1 MKICMLNGSPKTGES
16 FSGTILNRLEEDITA
31 SCKGAQIIQYKVY
44 RPLNQETDYEQILTC
59 DVLVTAF
66 PLYVDG
72 IPSNLLEEL
81 TKLEPYFKKVVSRP
95 KLYVIVNNGFNDANQ
110 NRYAVEIMKHYA
122 KKAGL
127 EFGQAIAIG
136 AGEATREMLKGGVP
150 FGKATLAHLKK
161 PWTDFVENIA
171 AQLSAKSEYTHMKMP
186 NLFFMKMAN
195 STFWDA
201 NAKKNGISKKQLDT
215 RLTL

>member
-16 FSGTILNRLEEDITA
+16 FSGSFLNMLGEDIA
-31 SCKGAQIIQYKVY
+31 ARCKDAKIIQYKVY
-44 RPLNQETDYEQILTC
+44 KPLNQETDYEQILTS
-59 DVLVTAF
+59 DVLVAAF

-81 TKLEPYFKKVVSRP
+81 TKLEQFFRKADARP

-110 NRYAVEIMKHYA
+110 DRYAIEIMKHYA

-150 FGKATLAHLKK
+150 FGKATLAHLQK
-161 PWTDFVENIA
+161 PWTSFVENIV

-186 NLFFMKMAN
+186 NLFFMKMGN
-195 STFWDA
+195 RVFWDA

-215 RLTL
+215 RLTI